1 MGWVLELGGKFFR
14 WGWSGWGR
22 GYEFVFLGWREE
34 GDVCVDVE
42 GTPSGSVVEFVIE
55 RVL

>member
-1 MGWVLELGGKFFR
+1 M
-14 WGWSGWGR
+14 
-22 GYEFVFLGWREE
+22 FLGWREE